1 MIAPPQV
8 VDVEDDDPLYGS
20 LDTPPHSQLIIL
32 IARGVGGLVAV
43 AAIMFLTLLL
53 VFLRATLAVLIF
65 KWGILS
71 TLLMAALIIATLLH
85 YGKISPKTFSNMYT
99 RSCH

>member
-1 MIAPPQV
+1 MA
-8 VDVEDDDPLYGS
+8 DAEEDDPLYGS

-43 AAIMFLTLLL
+43 AAICFLTLLL

-65 KWGILS
+65 KWGILTTS
-71 TLLMAALIIATLLH
+71 LAALVIIAITLH
-85 YGKISPKTFSNMYT
+85 YGKIPTKTFRNMYT